1 MERLTPDVVVIGA
14 GPAGSAAARLL
25 ASWGHSV
32 VTLGRAAHQPA
43 LAESLPPSCT
53 KLFEQIGVRYAMEN
67 AGFIR
72 ATGNTV
78 RWGSTDARVERFDPS
93 LAGYQI
99 ERDRFD
105 ALLATSA
112 QAAGA
117 LVRSDIAARNARRA
131 GDRWRVTFDGGELH
145 ADWLLDCTG
154 RSGIVAKRGLRTS
167 TTTGRTIAVA
177 GIWQRDDEWAVPD
190 NTHTL
195 VESYDGGWAW
205 SVPVRDG
212 TRFVTVMLDPSVT
225 ELPGRSRLGESYTHE
240 VARTTMIRAL
250 TVGARLVAPPWGC
263 DASPYSAHRA
273 FDNGALLIGDAS
285 SFVDPLSSFGV
296 KKALASAW
304 LGAVTVHTALTDTA
318 MTSTALELFAER
330 ERMMYDRLQR
340 QSASLSHVAA
350 GAHATEFWNARAD
363 AMLDESSADL
373 DVSVLRSDPRVLA
386 AFEELKRRDAVNLRT
401 ADAVHVVKRGT
412 VRGHRI
418 VLEDHLAAPA
428 VPHGV
433 RYCRNVD
440 LVLINRLASQ
450 YDQVPD
456 LYDAYNRAAPPMPL
470 PDFLGAL
477 STLVGL
483 EMLDFA

>member
-32 VTLGRAAHQPA
+32 VALGRPAHQPA

-53 KLFEQIGVRYAMEN
+53 KLFEQIGVRYAMES

-78 RWGSTDARVERFDPS
+78 RWGSTEPRVERFDAGV
-93 LAGYQI
+93 AGYQI

-112 QAAGA
+112 HAAGA
-117 LVRSDIAARNARRA
+117 LVRPDVTARDATRD
-131 GDRWRVTFDGGELH
+131 GDTWRVTFDGGELR
-145 ADWLLDCTG
+145 ANWLLDCTG
-154 RSGIVAKRGLRTS
+154 RSGIIAKRGLRAS
-167 TTTGRTIAVA
+167 AAGGRTIAVA
-177 GIWQRDDEWAVPD
+177 AVWQRDDAWPVPD
-190 NTHTL
+190 DTHTL

-212 TRFVTVMLDPSVT
+212 TRFVTVMLDPSMT
-225 ELPGRSRLGESYTHE
+225 ELPGRSRLGEVYARE
-240 VARTTMIRAL
+240 VSRTTMIRAL
-250 TVGARLVAPPWGC
+250 IDGARQIGQPWGC

-273 FDNGALLIGDAS
+273 FDDGVLLVGDAS

-330 ERMMYDRLQR
+330 ERMMHDRLQR
-340 QSASLSHVAA
+340 QSA
-350 GAHATEFWNARAD
+350 
-363 AMLDESSADL
+363 
-373 DVSVLRSDPRVLA
+373 
-386 AFEELKRRDAVNLRT
+386 
-401 ADAVHVVKRGT
+401 
-412 VRGHRI
+412 
-418 VLEDHLAAPA
+418 
-428 VPHGV
+428 
-433 RYCRNVD
+433 
-440 LVLINRLASQ
+440 
-450 YDQVPD
+450 
-456 LYDAYNRAAPPMPL
+456 
-470 PDFLGAL
+470 
-477 STLVGL
+477 
-483 EMLDFA
+483 